1 MYKLSKE
8 SVEKNRSDDLKA
20 MTKRAEQRETELNA
34 IIDNLETRHGNTDA
48 AASLTSAVVER
59 VLHVDYIYVH
69 VYTSILSGCYY
80 YKIVNWHLAM
90 LY

>member
-48 AASLTSAVVER
+48 TAAFLTSAAVKR
-59 VLHVDYIYVH
+59 VLHVD
-69 VYTSILSGCYY
+69 
-80 YKIVNWHLAM
+80 
-90 LY
+90 